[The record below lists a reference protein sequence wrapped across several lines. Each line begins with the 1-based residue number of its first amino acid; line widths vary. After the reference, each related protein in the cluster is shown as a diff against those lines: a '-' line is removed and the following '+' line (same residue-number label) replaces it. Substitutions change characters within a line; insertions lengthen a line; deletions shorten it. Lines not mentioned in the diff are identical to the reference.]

1 MEVVTAVAT
10 VEVIMV
16 VVMAAI
22 SVVATAS
29 ATPISAADITA
40 AEGSRDPT
48 RSGTEVLRAITPL
61 PDMAERI
68 LAGRISAKSETP
80 LWHMATSATR

>member
-1 MEVVTAVAT
+1 MAVVMAVAT

-16 VVMAAI
+16 AVMAAI

-29 ATPISAADITA
+29 VMLISAAAITA

-68 LAGRISAKSETP
+68 LAVRVSVKSETP